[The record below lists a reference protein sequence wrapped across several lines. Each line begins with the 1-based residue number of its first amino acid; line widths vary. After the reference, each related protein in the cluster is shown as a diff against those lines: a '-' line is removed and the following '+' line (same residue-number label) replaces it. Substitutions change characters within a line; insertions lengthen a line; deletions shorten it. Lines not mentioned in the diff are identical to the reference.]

1 MIGQDTARPQQ
12 PAFGAACFDD
22 HVPDQLH
29 PVRPDFPPPF
39 PVDEHHVQDVPED
52 AVGSLPALRQI
63 NGGVRYL
70 CLSSVLR
77 RGQPGGGISIGAGS
91 EWQWGNSTGASPA
104 GSCILDYFKCRPA
117 SPAGYRI
124 LDCYQSGPDAAVAV
138 PEQVSAD
145 RECIPA
151 AAAPGCRVKII

>member
-104 GSCILDYFKCRPA
+104 G
-117 SPAGYRI
+117 YRI